1 MEPGTF
7 WVYPV
12 GCAGNGTSSDQPLSI
27 LHPAAVWLG
36 RACETELVRP
46 EVGSGNVEA
55 AGTCPGTHKNDFP
68 THKPQAVARTILWAQ
83 RQIKPALRGAAPDT
97 LILMFKAQLQVQ
109 VSVPPHWTLKA
120 PASASSPKLDTPS
133 DPPNART
140 APAHTQSAS

>member
-36 RACETELVRP
+36 RACETELDRP

-55 AGTCPGTHKNDFP
+55 AGTCPGTHKNDLSD
-68 THKPQAVARTILWAQ
+68 TQAPGSCQNNLVGTETNQTSFERRQHPIL
-83 RQIKPALRGAAPDT
+83 
-97 LILMFKAQLQVQ
+97 
-109 VSVPPHWTLKA
+109 
-120 PASASSPKLDTPS
+120 
-133 DPPNART
+133 
-140 APAHTQSAS
+140 